1 MEMNKQM
8 LRMTKLKHCVQKRR
22 NMILQAYV
30 LTATGYQHVQSC

>member
-1 MEMNKQM
+1 MEMNKYIDHT
-8 LRMTKLKHCVQKRR
+8 LLKADATRR